1 MFWEN
6 FKQLCAQNDIT
17 PNAVAKKLG
26 ISSGSITAWKNGR
39 MPKLVFLQ
47 KLADY
52 FDVTVEYFFIN
63 HNEEKEPEATKKDP
77 DKPELTEAQKAIVEL
92 FMQIPEEQQ
101 PLVLEMIRAALKN
114 LK

>member
-1 MFWEN
+1 MFWKN
-6 FKQLCAQNDIT
+6 FVKLCNKNNIKPLQ
-17 PNAVAKKLG
+17 VVKKLG
-26 ISSGSITAWKNGR
+26 IATGSITKWKNGSAPR
-39 MPKLVFLQ
+39 STTLEKISE
-47 KLADY
+47 Y
-52 FDVTVEYFFIN
+52 FGVPVEYFFID
-63 HNEEKEPEATKKDP
+63 HNEANQLDTTKKDP

>member
-1 MFWEN
+1 M
-6 FKQLCAQNDIT
+6 KPLQVVK
-17 PNAVAKKLG
+17 AVG
-26 ISSGSITAWKNGR
+26 IATGSITYWKNGTIPSKKNILR
-39 MPKLVFLQ
+39 
-47 KLADY
+47 LADY
-52 FDVTVEYFFIN
+52 FGVTVEYFFID
-63 HNEEKEPEATKKDP
+63 HSKENQIETTKKDP